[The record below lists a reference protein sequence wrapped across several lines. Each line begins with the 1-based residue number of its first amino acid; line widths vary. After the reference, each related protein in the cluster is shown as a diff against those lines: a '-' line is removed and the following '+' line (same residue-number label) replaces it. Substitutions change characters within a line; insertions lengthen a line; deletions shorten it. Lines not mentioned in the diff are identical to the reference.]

1 MVPMMVVYFFFFLF
15 WLWLGSV
22 YFALVWLIMMTL
34 LVIMITNTSSQML
47 ATANIC
53 LEQLHATLHT
63 VKVQQQQ

>member
-1 MVPMMVVYFFFFLF
+1 MVDVGNDGGFCLVLVIV
-15 WLWLGSV
+15 W
-22 YFALVWLIMMTL
+22 FALVSLVMMTL